1 MEEKSQVV
9 LLRLRQNTTSRIV
22 KSLLKHDCLNF
33 SQLVKETK
41 KSAGTV
47 SVYKN
52 MLLRDK
58 IIVGNT
64 DECSSCPDAAAKIKY
79 RIVDPQM
86 VRTLIGEYGKS
97 SLKKSSDN
105 LADIFLSL

>member
-1 MEEKSQVV
+1 
-9 LLRLRQNTTSRIV
+9 
-22 KSLLKHDCLNF
+22 
-33 SQLVKETK
+33 
-41 KSAGTV
+41 
-47 SVYKN
+47 